1 MWLCKTKNGRKDHDF
16 IHSIRKIALYNEDT
30 TIYHTYKDIDV
41 LLNHLD
47 IDVLEL
53 IDILKDKTTPQI
65 KDGSWTTYRVNDVY
79 IGVEYYKRN
88 K

>member
-1 MWLCKTKNGRKDHDF
+1 MGSAKQ
-16 IHSIRKIALYNEDT
+16 
-30 TIYHTYKDIDV
+30 TIQFDKWRA
-41 LLNHLD
+41 
-47 IDVLEL
+47 LEL